1 MTHWTH
7 IIETK
12 NTGLTRYWLIQT
24 LVHSTQ
30 PDSRPG
36 AALTYFMFVNFYA
49 TQPSY
54 ALIG

>member
-1 MTHWTH
+1 MTHLTH
-7 IIETK
+7 IIETIK
-12 NTGLTRYWLIQT
+12 TGLTRLTQT

-36 AALTYFMFVNFYA
+36 AALTYFMFANFYA